1 MTATQLRAPVARQA
15 RELVDSDWS
24 DLPYRPGYL
33 PLLAAMLRDAAGPLL
48 LSGRAPRQENPRWI
62 ILRHVALG

>member
-1 MTATQLRAPVARQA
+1 M
-15 RELVDSDWS
+15 DSDWS

-33 PLLAAMLRDAAGPLL
+33 PLLAVMLRDAAGPLL
-48 LSGRAPRQENPRWI
+48 LSGRAQTRNPRWI

>member
-15 RELVDSDWS
+15 RELVDSDRS
-24 DLPYRPGYL
+24 DLPYRPGYW

-48 LSGRAPRQENPRWI
+48 LSGRAQTRNPRWI